1 MLKKIALN
9 ALNFICFSAF
19 CSVVLFVVSAWFSN
33 GILLLSLTLF
43 MFPIIYS
50 RKNIAR
56 ARNCA
61 KVLNGASVVR
71 EKTENV

>member
-56 ARNCA
+56 ARSCA
-61 KVLNGASVVR
+61 KVLNGTSAVR
-71 EKTENV
+71 EKTENM